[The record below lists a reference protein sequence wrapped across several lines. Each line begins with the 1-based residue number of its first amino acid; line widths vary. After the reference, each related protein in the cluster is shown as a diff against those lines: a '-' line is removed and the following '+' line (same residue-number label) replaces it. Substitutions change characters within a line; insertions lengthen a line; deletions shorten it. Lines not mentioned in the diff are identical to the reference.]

1 MSRTRIGAG
10 LLQANGVSTDAAISS
25 NTMFADGVITQ
36 HALSSAI
43 DLGGGATGG
52 GADQVF
58 FEGDVTVSA
67 SYSITA
73 DKNALVVGP
82 ITVANG
88 VAITVPSGSRLVVV

>member
-10 LLQANGVSTDAAISS
+10 LLQSNTGSTDAAISS

-36 HALSSAI
+36 HALSSSI

-58 FEGDVTVSA
+58 FEGDVTISA
-67 SYSITA
+67 SYTITT

-82 ITVANG
+82 VTVANG